1 LIFLHYINSGKTK
14 LDNMFRR

>member
-1 LIFLHYINSGKTK
+1 LHYINSGKTK